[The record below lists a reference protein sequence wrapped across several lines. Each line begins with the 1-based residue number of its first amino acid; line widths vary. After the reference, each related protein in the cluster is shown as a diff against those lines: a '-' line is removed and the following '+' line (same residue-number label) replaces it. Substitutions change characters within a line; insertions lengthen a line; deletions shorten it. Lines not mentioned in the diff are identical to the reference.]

1 MVKPLVELAEFRT
14 GNALGLM
21 NFGLT
26 DEGTDCDADSDTG
39 CDTDCGTDCS
49 TDCGTYCS
57 TDCGTDSG
65 GFNVDALEAARVV
78 KEYLVSRRCAR
89 TVAEIDG
96 RVDIMATLG
105 SCLAIVNL
113 GLATSAREVSTNKRP
128 CLKYN

>member
-1 MVKPLVELAEFRT
+1 MVEPLVELAEFRT

-26 DEGTDCDADSDTG
+26 DEGTDSDPDCD
-39 CDTDCGTDCS
+39 TDCS
-49 TDCGTYCS
+49 TD
-57 TDCGTDSG
+57 SG
-65 GFNVDALEAARVV
+65 GFDEDAFEAARVV

-113 GLATSAREVSTNKRP
+113 GLATSAREVSTNKIP
-128 CLKYN
+128 CLKHK